1 VGFSLIRRFRGR
13 LYAHG
18 APPPT
23 PDRRPF
29 ARKAAVLAGSLIVTA
44 ICGCDG
50 RSAFEFLNGEAR
62 ALRIATDWP
71 QSDRDS
77 LARDFAAWLRE
88 QPPGAATPSSAIA
101 WASRADRAEPP
112 DVYLGGPLSVFAD
125 LAARDEL
132 ERLGVD
138 PEKPAWTTA
147 RRAFVGLSG
156 STTGPAPRT
165 ALADPRVDPMTLAWT
180 LGRLRGEGW
189 AAAYPRLLVRYG
201 LAEAVGWREGSP
213 SAAVQRGEADVS
225 LTRLPERS
233 QAESEVVVF
242 EEGAAIRR
250 GTRRGAAARAF
261 LEFLEERAGKNHEPT
276 GGAAGPHS
284 LAAEGLAA
292 DLLGATLVDAQDEL
306 RAAVA
311 SVREAGLSPES
322 VAVLSQAPPWPPA
335 SVGKLL
341 TRGGEG
347 PAALV
352 ETLTHQLAPE
362 AGARVWLSQS
372 WLRPRKPIDGALL
385 EEIAGAD
392 QGRLARGPR
401 FRAWLRAEWTQWARQ
416 RYRWVARLAAARS
429 PLLTSSGSGEP

>member
-1 VGFSLIRRFRGR
+1 V
-13 LYAHG
+13 
-18 APPPT
+18 
-23 PDRRPF
+23 
-29 ARKAAVLAGSLIVTA
+29 AVLAGSLIVTA

-50 RSAFEFLNGEAR
+50 RSAFESLNGEAR
-62 ALRIATDWP
+62 ALRVATDWP
-71 QSDRDS
+71 QSDRDA
-77 LARDFAAWLRE
+77 LARDFAVWLRE
-88 QPPGAATPSSAIA
+88 QPPGGAAPSSAIA
-101 WASRADRAEPP
+101 WTSRSDRA
-112 DVYLGGPLSVFAD
+112 DVYLGGPLSAFAD

-138 PEKPAWTTA
+138 PDQPAWTTA
-147 RRAFVGLSG
+147 RRSFVGLAG
-156 STTGPAPRT
+156 STTSPVPRT

-189 AAAYPRLLVRYG
+189 AAAYPRILVLYG
-201 LAEAVGWREGSP
+201 QAEAVGWREGSP
-213 SAAVQRGEADVS
+213 SAAVQRGEADLS

-233 QAESEVVVF
+233 QAESEVVF

-250 GTRRGAAARAF
+250 GTRRAAAARAF
-261 LEFLEERAGKNHEPT
+261 LAFLEERAGAKDEPT
-276 GGAAGPHS
+276 GGSTVPHS

-306 RAAVA
+306 RSAVA

-362 AGARVWLSQS
+362 AGSRVWLSQS

-385 EEIAGAD
+385 EEIASAD
-392 QGRLARGPR
+392 QGRLAREPR